1 VHNARHI
8 LEAIEAIEAGLDSD
22 AIVDSFKSFAKS
34 YGFETIYIAQ
44 FIDPA
49 KVHDNRVVHI
59 TNWPDELL
67 KLRAA
72 RADMLHDP
80 IVRCGLRSNRPFKW
94 SEARRYATHKGQ
106 KVYDTVTDFSMNDG
120 LFFPIHGIGSISGGV
135 SLGARHLEIG
145 SQDILELAIVA
156 QQAYCKL
163 EDMLGPFPD
172 PVKITLSKRE
182 VEVIQIA
189 AAGKTN
195 FEIAEI
201 LGVSEETVKAALSRA
216 AKKLQ
221 ASNRAHAVA
230 RAIFHNLILA

>member
-49 KVHDNRVVHI
+49 KVHDNRVVQI

-67 KLRAA
+67 KLRA
-72 RADMLHDP
+72 
-80 IVRCGLRSNRPFKW
+80 VRSNRPFKW